1 MGTVEGKALDS
12 SQIFNFEEL
21 IEGVDFVVDY
31 NSGIISINRSIGRLY
46 TIGVTYKHR
55 DGTVVGNYQSIPRIV
70 KLLRKSNQSYDDPDT
85 LNYWKYQVR
94 NVYNLN
100 MQNIKSDGFSI
111 NVYNLDPA
119 NNTVNYYVPDSIDT
133 GGAEGMTFNEYLNL
147 DSNHNG
153 TVNGDDAAIDLFNGY
168 IIFPFIRPFE
178 PLGDVAIYQKVH
190 ENILYDDYHMFM
202 SVKGQIGRETI
213 SLGQMNLLPGSV
225 VVKLG
230 EGGAA
235 RTLKENI
242 DYTVD
247 YDFGVITLLNKE
259 AKAPSAKLNI
269 SYQFRPLFAVESKSL
284 MGLRAD
290 LDINENLGFGG
301 TFLYQSERVTEER
314 PKIGNENRSIFLAD
328 IDGKFKLKAP
338 FITKA
343 VDWLPLIKTDEES
356 NISIN
361 GEIALSF
368 PKIFG
373 NPKQKDKKEA
383 YIDDMES
390 IMDSYP
396 LGVIRTNWVP
406 ASKPFGTNFGKAD
419 INWYNPD
426 NIFARDVY
434 DPSSLTEKEER
445 EKVSVLTCRI
455 DPPSIGNPGFENK
468 YWAGIMR
475 YIGNQINFS
484 KKKYIEFLVKV
495 DEEGSDD
502 VTMHIDLGMVSEDFY
517 KPGESETPD
526 MEDGC
531 TGKVIDGIFDADED
545 LGLDGIA
552 DGEPGDDPFDNFD
565 IEKNS
570 EGDYPHIN
578 GTEGNHILD
587 SEDLDEDGVL
597 NTSEVF
603 FEYSASLSD
612 TSGSYLVSEY
622 NGWRLYRIPLK
633 GSDNYRIVSNTAQQ
647 PDLAK
652 INYARVWFE
661 VEDMARI
668 RIVNLDLVGN
678 KWEEGLVKEVETDSI
693 ISEYQLELNGESM
706 LVGTVNNQKD
716 IHYTPAPG
724 TMIKKNGEVTM
735 EQSLVLNYSN
745 LQPGH
750 YGLVTQQVRDPN
762 DSYKGLNLL
771 SYGRIRFWVYPEK
784 LPNFDGGSDLEHDL
798 IIRLGADSLIY
809 YEIVIS
815 QNTLDY
821 QTKMEENNWQSIDID
836 FNALTFLKTHL
847 NISDSINVEGNY
859 RWYWKDYGKI
869 KIGMM
874 NNPTLSNIKEISLG
888 VAAKDEEF
896 NGAIYFD
903 DIRVADPY
911 EDVGIAARTSFSAS
925 FADFSTLNVSL
936 EWKTP
941 NFQNS
946 TTRKRTSQISSYA
959 KTTTFSITNKYF
971 LHKLFPAEWGLNFPV
986 TLARSQSSSIP
997 LFKSASDIRRS
1008 NLSKK
1013 DKEREKSK
1021 SLSYQLSTG
1030 FSMNKTPRSKILA
1043 YTIKK
1048 TSLSNVSIRRDENLT
1063 PVSADTTLSVG
1074 GTYSYN
1080 LDLPKEKLGF
1090 HILKN
1095 YKFYFFPSSINN
1107 SLTYSATYPRKWDWK
1122 ITSTD
1127 SIPPHWERE
1136 PGSVESRTISTNSF
1150 IKYDLFSD
1158 ISTSYKLDTSR
1169 DLTLKSDWEN
1179 IPVGQEKNR
1188 TQTISLDYTPSYLKK
1203 VFSYNINTDIVYKD
1217 RHQEVGQSEED
1228 KTNFLYS
1235 GSVGRD
1241 ISGAF
1246 TLKNKDMMTSFFNWL
1261 KARSERKEREKTE
1274 ENNSQEKQATEEEK
1288 VEEKNIE
1295 ESEENKVETENENEQ
1310 KSSNNENEEINIT
1323 ESDSTV
1329 SEEIQPPKKKKH
1341 IFRGIFSYLGR
1352 LENIT
1357 VNYSNHFGS
1366 DYEKRE
1372 KRPEFLYQL
1381 GAPHILKNE
1390 ELRKKD
1396 NNDSYS
1402 ISSGFPILNNLTTD
1416 FSYSKDIKRQLAAV
1430 NKKTTTTIFP
1440 NINITLS
1447 EFEKMIKI
1455 EKVLTSSRL
1464 SSGFSVSKKQ
1474 IEDLSKNKLQSEEV
1488 KINLQPLLSWTGN
1501 WIHNISSTIN
1511 VSYSNSETTTFY
1523 EGYNKKNISESS
1535 SVSGNFKWSF
1545 SSPTGIKLP
1554 FLKRRL
1560 RIKNE
1565 MSAHLNFNLD
1575 KDLVISDGNEGKVL
1589 QKNSRHFVLSP
1600 GIDYNFSKNITGG
1613 LNSNY
1618 DYQYEKKRD
1627 FKISTLNFSL
1637 WGEIKF

>member
-1 MGTVEGKALDS
+1 
-12 SQIFNFEEL
+12 
-21 IEGVDFVVDY
+21 
-31 NSGIISINRSIGRLY
+31 
-46 TIGVTYKHR
+46 
-55 DGTVVGNYQSIPRIV
+55 
-70 KLLRKSNQSYDDPDT
+70 
-85 LNYWKYQVR
+85 
-94 NVYNLN
+94 
-100 MQNIKSDGFSI
+100 
-111 NVYNLDPA
+111 
-119 NNTVNYYVPDSIDT
+119 
-133 GGAEGMTFNEYLNL
+133 
-147 DSNHNG
+147 
-153 TVNGDDAAIDLFNGY
+153 
-168 IIFPFIRPFE
+168 
-178 PLGDVAIYQKVH
+178 
-190 ENILYDDYHMFM
+190 
-202 SVKGQIGRETI
+202 
-213 SLGQMNLLPGSV
+213 
-225 VVKLG
+225 
-230 EGGAA
+230 
-235 RTLKENI
+235 
-242 DYTVD
+242 
-247 YDFGVITLLNKE
+247 
-259 AKAPSAKLNI
+259 
-269 SYQFRPLFAVESKSL
+269 
-284 MGLRAD
+284 
-290 LDINENLGFGG
+290 
-301 TFLYQSERVTEER
+301 
-314 PKIGNENRSIFLAD
+314 
-328 IDGKFKLKAP
+328 
-338 FITKA
+338 
-343 VDWLPLIKTDEES
+343 
-356 NISIN
+356 
-361 GEIALSF
+361 
-368 PKIFG
+368 
-373 NPKQKDKKEA
+373 
-383 YIDDMES
+383 
-390 IMDSYP
+390 
-396 LGVIRTNWVP
+396 
-406 ASKPFGTNFGKAD
+406 
-419 INWYNPD
+419 
-426 NIFARDVY
+426 
-434 DPSSLTEKEER
+434 
-445 EKVSVLTCRI
+445 
-455 DPPSIGNPGFENK
+455 
-468 YWAGIMR
+468 
-475 YIGNQINFS
+475 
-484 KKKYIEFLVKV
+484 
-495 DEEGSDD
+495 
-502 VTMHIDLGMVSEDFY
+502 
-517 KPGESETPD
+517 
-526 MEDGC
+526 
-531 TGKVIDGIFDADED
+531 
-545 LGLDGIA
+545 
-552 DGEPGDDPFDNFD
+552 
-565 IEKNS
+565 
-570 EGDYPHIN
+570 
-578 GTEGNHILD
+578 
-587 SEDLDEDGVL
+587 
-597 NTSEVF
+597 
-603 FEYSASLSD
+603 
-612 TSGSYLVSEY
+612 
-622 NGWRLYRIPLK
+622 
-633 GSDNYRIVSNTAQQ
+633 
-647 PDLAK
+647 
-652 INYARVWFE
+652 
-661 VEDMARI
+661 
-668 RIVNLDLVGN
+668 
-678 KWEEGLVKEVETDSI
+678 
-693 ISEYQLELNGESM
+693 
-706 LVGTVNNQKD
+706 
-716 IHYTPAPG
+716 
-724 TMIKKNGEVTM
+724 
-735 EQSLVLNYSN
+735 
-745 LQPGH
+745 
-750 YGLVTQQVRDPN
+750 
-762 DSYKGLNLL
+762 
-771 SYGRIRFWVYPEK
+771 
-784 LPNFDGGSDLEHDL
+784 
-798 IIRLGADSLIY
+798 
-809 YEIVIS
+809 
-815 QNTLDY
+815 
-821 QTKMEENNWQSIDID
+821 
-836 FNALTFLKTHL
+836 
-847 NISDSINVEGNY
+847 
-859 RWYWKDYGKI
+859 
-869 KIGMM
+869 
-874 NNPTLSNIKEISLG
+874 
-888 VAAKDEEF
+888 
-896 NGAIYFD
+896 
-903 DIRVADPY
+903 
-911 EDVGIAARTSFSAS
+911 
-925 FADFSTLNVSL
+925 
-936 EWKTP
+936 
-941 NFQNS
+941 
-946 TTRKRTSQISSYA
+946 
-959 KTTTFSITNKYF
+959 
-971 LHKLFPAEWGLNFPV
+971 HKLFPAEWGLNFPV

-1295 ESEENKVETENENEQ
+1295 
-1310 KSSNNENEEINIT
+1310 
-1323 ESDSTV
+1323 
-1329 SEEIQPPKKKKH
+1329 KKH

-1501 WIHNISSTIN
+1501 WIHNISSSIN